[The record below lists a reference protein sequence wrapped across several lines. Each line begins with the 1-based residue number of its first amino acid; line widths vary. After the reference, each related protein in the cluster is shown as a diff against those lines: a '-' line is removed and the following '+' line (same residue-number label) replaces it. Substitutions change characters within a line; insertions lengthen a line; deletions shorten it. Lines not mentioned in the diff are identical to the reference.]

1 MTFYIVY
8 QSFQKGIQCPLH
20 TLLLSY
26 NTVGNEGAKA
36 LADVRKHNEHAHA
49 HSVWQFVHH
58 LSPLF
63 KAVWRILYLR
73 CYLKKEGCLILPF
86 RKQVIQSSSVLKRLS
101 LKNNGIQEGGL
112 IVLALAL
119 SSNETVESIE
129 LFGNEFSDGTGQIF
143 HEMKCQF
150 SSKLSLDLSVYIVD
164 GHFQTAE
171 VGI

>member
-1 MTFYIVY
+1 M
-8 QSFQKGIQCPLH
+8 
-20 TLLLSY
+20 
-26 NTVGNEGAKA
+26 
-36 LADVRKHNEHAHA
+36 
-49 HSVWQFVHH
+49 
-58 LSPLF
+58 
-63 KAVWRILYLR
+63 
-73 CYLKKEGCLILPF
+73 
-86 RKQVIQSSSVLKRLS
+86 LKRLS